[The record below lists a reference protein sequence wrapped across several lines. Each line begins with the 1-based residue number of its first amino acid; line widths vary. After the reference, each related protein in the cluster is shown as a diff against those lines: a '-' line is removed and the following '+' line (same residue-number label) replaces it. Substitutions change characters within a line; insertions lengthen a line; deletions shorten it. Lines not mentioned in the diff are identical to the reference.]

1 MWNTAWGK
9 EKQADCFMWTGPD
22 SKNGITAMAR
32 VTSSSAAV
40 AARLLAQGKIKEKG
54 IVTPEEAFQDEAY
67 SDLMR
72 GLERRGIAIVEK
84 IKPVQT

>member
-1 MWNTAWGK
+1 
-9 EKQADCFMWTGPD
+9 MWTGPD